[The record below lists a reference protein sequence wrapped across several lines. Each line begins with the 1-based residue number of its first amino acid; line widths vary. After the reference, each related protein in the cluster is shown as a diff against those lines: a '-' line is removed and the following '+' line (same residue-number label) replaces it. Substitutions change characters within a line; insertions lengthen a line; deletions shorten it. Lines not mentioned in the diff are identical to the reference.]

1 MLCITN
7 ERLLELAQGSG
18 SPARIHEVRA
28 LASRLAQDQGL
39 TDSPTQKVMSEGES
53 YDAWVHSQLF
63 APVPGPIDSWS
74 AWKASAARGM
84 LLADVCPNA
93 AESNAELD
101 HGATVLRIQAAL
113 GCTDGGWISPD
124 VILLRIEQLKASVWP
139 GRMVPAWAVSFA
151 NVQKTAPTPGYRE
164 AFEAWASAETP
175 PYDLTLSQYGEH
187 TRYAAISTLYAS
199 KGYAGAVDAGFGA
212 EWAQTKADA
221 LLARL
226 VRYNAVAV
234 QNNGYDWGVEMQSN
248 VSGRFVEADD
258 IGILLK
264 AILAPSDQT

>member
-28 LASRLAQDQGL
+28 LAARLVQDQGL
-39 TDSPTQKVMSEGES
+39 TDSPSKNFMTEGES

-74 AWKASAARGM
+74 AWKASAARVT
-84 LLADVCPNA
+84 LLADVWPNA
-93 AESNAELD
+93 AESTAEPD

-124 VILLRIEQLKASVWP
+124 VILLRIEQLKSSVWP
-139 GRMVPAWAVSFA
+139 GRMLPLWAVSFA
-151 NVQKTAPTPGYRE
+151 NAQSSAPSPGYRD
-164 AFEAWASAETP
+164 AFEAWAAAETP
-175 PYDLTLSQYGEH
+175 PFDLTLTQYGEH
-187 TRYAAISTLYAS
+187 SRYAAISTLYAS
-199 KGYAGAVDAGFGA
+199 KGYAGAAAAGFGA
-212 EWAQTKADA
+212 EWAQLKADA

-248 VSGRFVEADD
+248 VAGRFVEADD
-258 IGILLK
+258 IGTLLK
-264 AILAPSDQT
+264 AILAPTDPN